1 MHPAW
6 EICISVTKQKEMES
20 IPIFHFVWGELNS
33 TQIERKG
40 ESIMTEKKIKLNATN
55 EVQEFVKAASECNFD
70 INLHYQR
77 AIVDAKSFLGVL
89 SLGLSKI
96 LTVSYGGNDGNF
108 EQILSKYAVA

>member
-1 MHPAW
+1 MYR
-6 EICISVTKQKEMES
+6 
-20 IPIFHFVWGELNS
+20 GELNS

-55 EVQEFVKAASECNFD
+55 EVQEFVNAASECNFD

-108 EQILSKYAVA
+108 EQILRKYAVA

>member
-1 MHPAW
+1 
-6 EICISVTKQKEMES
+6 MES

-108 EQILSKYAVA
+108 E

>member
-1 MHPAW
+1 MYG
-6 EICISVTKQKEMES
+6 
-20 IPIFHFVWGELNS
+20 GELNS

-55 EVQEFVKAASECNFD
+55 EVQEFVNAASKCNFD

-108 EQILSKYAVA
+108 EQILSKYAAA